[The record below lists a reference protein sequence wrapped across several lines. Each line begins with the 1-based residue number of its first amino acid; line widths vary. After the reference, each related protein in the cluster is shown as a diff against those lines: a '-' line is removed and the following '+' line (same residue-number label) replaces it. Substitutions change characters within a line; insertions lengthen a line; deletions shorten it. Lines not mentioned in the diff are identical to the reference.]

1 MDSVPEQGHP
11 GSVEQVPLKGFP
23 KLVFELKTDFQGI
36 IHALLRGSSRDRRMA
51 LLFVVSLLAAIGI
64 TGIGAARYFRARRLA
79 QEREARMAKKDT
91 SCVEMSCAFNA
102 MEELAKKNAAIA
114 EIKAATVALG
124 EFQIGLVGLGDGRQ
138 GSSGIKLELELA
150 IEFDSGGTG
159 RWVLANLTPA
169 KSEVMAAIGGLT
181 GLTRED
187 LMTPEGKA
195 KVREQIRERMD
206 QWLPSGKI
214 KGIYFNKFLLL

>member
-1 MDSVPEQGHP
+1 
-11 GSVEQVPLKGFP
+11 
-23 KLVFELKTDFQGI
+23 
-36 IHALLRGSSRDRRMA
+36 
-51 LLFVVSLLAAIGI
+51 
-64 TGIGAARYFRARRLA
+64 
-79 QEREARMAKKDT
+79 
-91 SCVEMSCAFNA
+91 

-150 IEFDSGGTG
+150 VEFESGDTG

-195 KVREQIRERMD
+195 KVREQIRERVD